1 MSKNLKVK
9 IANVE
14 FQNPLTV
21 ASGTFWYKPEYYSDE
36 EMRRFGAIVPKTVT
50 LRAQEGNPPPRVAE
64 TPSGMLNAI
73 GIENG
78 GVDDFIANKLPGLL
92 RTGVPVIPS
101 ILGHDEKEF
110 VELAQRF
117 NGIPGVAALEVNLS
131 CPNLRKKVLI
141 AQDPEL
147 TRQTVHRIK
156 KATKLPVI
164 AKLTP
169 NVTDIKVIARGA
181 QDGGADGLSLINTL
195 SAMAIDVKKRR
206 PVLGNVTGG
215 LSGPAIKPVALRY
228 VYQIKKELKAP
239 VIASGGIMNAQ
250 DALEFLIVGADLL
263 AVGTANF
270 VEPGATLEILN
281 GIESFCRKENIP
293 SLSALRGSYKSSA
306 KKETECR
313 I

>member
-1 MSKNLKVK
+1 MSKSLKVK

-14 FQNPLTV
+14 FQSPVTV

-78 GVDDFIANKLPGLL
+78 GADDFIANKLPGLL

-215 LSGPAIKPVALRY
+215 LSGPAIKPVAVRM
-228 VYQIKKELKAP
+228 VYEAFSTVGIP
-239 VIASGGIMNAQ
+239 IIAMGGIVNAH
-250 DALEFLIVGADLL
+250 DALEFIMAGATMV
-263 AVGTANF
+263 AVGTMNF
-270 VEPGATLEILN
+270 VDPLAPFQVLEGIEQYMKDN
-281 GIESFCRKENIP
+281 GIKDIKELIGC
-293 SLSALRGSYKSSA
+293 AV
-306 KKETECR
+306 
-313 I
+313 

>member
-1 MSKNLKVK
+1 MMMNLKVK

-21 ASGTFWYKPEYYSDE
+21 ASGTFWYQPEYYSDD
-36 EMRRFGAIVPKTVT
+36 EMRKFGAIIPKTVT
-50 LRAQEGNPPPRVAE
+50 LHAQEGNPPPRVAE

-78 GVDDFIANKLPGLL
+78 GIDDFITNKLPGLV

-117 NGIPGVAALEVNLS
+117 SGLEGVVALEVNLS

-141 AQDPEL
+141 AQDAEL
-147 TRQTVHRIK
+147 TRHTIQKIK

-169 NVTDIKVIARGA
+169 NVTDIKLIARAA
-181 QDGGADGLSLINTL
+181 QDGGADALSLINTL
-195 SAMAIDVKKRR
+195 SAMAIDIKKRK
-206 PVLGNVTGG
+206 PVLGNISGG
-215 LSGPAIKPVALRY
+215 LSGPAIRPVAVRM
-228 VYQIKKELKAP
+228 VYEAFKTVKIP
-239 VIASGGIMNAQ
+239 IIGMGGIVDAR
-250 DALEFLIVGADLL
+250 DALEFIMAGATMV
-263 AVGTANF
+263 AVGTMNF
-270 VEPGATLEILN
+270 VDPLAPFKVIEGLEEYLKAN
-281 GIESFCRKENIP
+281 GIDDIRDLIGIAHK
-293 SLSALRGSYKSSA
+293 
-306 KKETECR
+306 
-313 I
+313 

>member
-215 LSGPAIKPVALRY
+215 LSGPAIKPVAVRM
-228 VYQIKKELKAP
+228 VYEAFSTVGIP
-239 VIASGGIMNAQ
+239 IIAMGGIVNAH
-250 DALEFLIVGADLL
+250 DALEFIMAGATMV
-263 AVGTANF
+263 AVGTMNF
-270 VEPGATLEILN
+270 VDPLAPFQVLEGIEQYMKDN
-281 GIESFCRKENIP
+281 GIKDIKELIGC
-293 SLSALRGSYKSSA
+293 AV
-306 KKETECR
+306 
-313 I
+313 

>member
-14 FQNPLTV
+14 FQSPVTV

-78 GVDDFIANKLPGLL
+78 GADDFIANKLPGLL

-215 LSGPAIKPVALRY
+215 LSGPAIKPVAVRM
-228 VYQIKKELKAP
+228 VYEAFSTVGIP
-239 VIASGGIMNAQ
+239 IIAMGGIVNAH
-250 DALEFLIVGADLL
+250 DALEFIMAGATMV
-263 AVGTANF
+263 AVGTMNF
-270 VEPGATLEILN
+270 VDPLAPFQVLEGIEQYMKDN
-281 GIESFCRKENIP
+281 GIKDIKELIGC
-293 SLSALRGSYKSSA
+293 AV
-306 KKETECR
+306 
-313 I
+313 

>member
-78 GVDDFIANKLPGLL
+78 GADDFIANKLPGLL

-215 LSGPAIKPVALRY
+215 LSGPAIKPVAVRM
-228 VYQIKKELKAP
+228 VYEAFSTVGIP
-239 VIASGGIMNAQ
+239 IIAMGGIVNAH
-250 DALEFLIVGADLL
+250 DALEFIMAGATMV
-263 AVGTANF
+263 AVGTMNF
-270 VEPGATLEILN
+270 VDPLAPFQVLEGIEQYMKDN
-281 GIESFCRKENIP
+281 GIKDIKELIGC
-293 SLSALRGSYKSSA
+293 AV
-306 KKETECR
+306 
-313 I
+313 